1 LKKIKFKELY
11 RIIIFISALLF
22 VINFACQRPLIDKEG
37 VLLARVNDEYLYD
50 TELKGLVPE
59 GSSPRDSM
67 VLVKNYV
74 NNWVKT
80 TLMINQAEKNLTAQ
94 QLNFDKQLTDYKNSL
109 IIFKYES
116 EWINQNL
123 DTLVS
128 DSAIETYYNQH
139 LSDFELKEN
148 ITRVMY
154 VILDKDSEEDL
165 KFDEVLNLPDSLM
178 LDSLEALC
186 ELHANSFYLDTANW
200 ISFNRLQKIVPIETY
215 NQELFLKENNFVK
228 LNKGDELYLIK
239 FVDFKIKDDI
249 SPLDFEY
256 NDIRNIII
264 NKRKMGLIKKMRDD
278 IYENAILSKEFEIYY
293 ND

>member
-1 LKKIKFKELY
+1 LY
-11 RIIIFISALLF
+11 RIFILISTLLF
-22 VINFACQRPLIDKEG
+22 AIIFACQRPLIDNEG
-37 VLLARVNDEYLYD
+37 ALLARVNDEYLYD
-50 TELKGLVPE
+50 SELKGLVPE

-67 VLVKNYV
+67 VLVKNFV
-74 NNWVKT
+74 NNWVKI
-80 TLMINQAEKNLTAQ
+80 TLMISKAEKNLTDH

-123 DTLVS
+123 DTAVI
-128 DSAIETYYNQH
+128 DSEIETYYKEH

-148 ITRVMY
+148 IARVMY
-154 VILDKDSEEDL
+154 VILDQDSE
-165 KFDEVLNLPDSLM
+165 EVLNLPDSIM

-186 ELHANSFYLDTANW
+186 KLYANSFYLDTANW
-200 ISFNRLQKIVPIETY
+200 ISFNRLQNIVPIETY

-228 LNKGDELYLIK
+228 LNKGSELYLIK
-239 FVDFKIKDDI
+239 FVDYKIEDDI

-264 NKRKMGLIKKMRDD
+264 NKRKMRLVKKMRND